1 MGIYDR
7 DYSKADY
14 GVRPQVRM
22 RMPQLTPVVK
32 WLLIINVVM
41 FVLSV
46 LPGTRKIWHDLFPLI
61 GLQGKDVG
69 YMLVQP
75 WRFVTYQF
83 MHATTDS
90 RGGIYI
96 WHILM
101 NMLGLYFLGPTLEKF
116 WGSRRFLSFYL
127 GCGIVGGLF
136 YIILAAIGFLP
147 GGILVGASGAI
158 LGMLAACAILFPQ
171 FVVILFIFPV
181 PIRVASILITIV
193 YLANVLSKGANA
205 GGDATH
211 LAGMAAGAM
220 YVLWPRLKFTR
231 NIKLPFNKPS
241 KFDDPQWLSSEVDRI
256 LEKVNHTGI
265 NSLTNSEKRT
275 LREATFRQQR

>member
-1 MGIYDR
+1 MGFNDR
-7 DYSKADY
+7 DYSNPDY
-14 GVRPQVRM
+14 GVRPQIRM

-41 FVLSV
+41 FVLTV
-46 LPGTRKIWHDLFPLI
+46 LPVTREIWHKLFPLI
-61 GLQGKDVG
+61 GFRGKDVG
-69 YMLVQP
+69 FMLVQP

-83 MHATTDS
+83 MHA
-90 RGGIYI
+90 GMV
-96 WHILM
+96 HLLM

-136 YIILAAIGFLP
+136 YILLAAIGFLP
-147 GGILVGASGAI
+147 GGVLVGASGAI

-181 PIRVASILITIV
+181 PIRVASIIITIM

-220 YVLWPRLKFTR
+220 YVLWPKLKFTR

-241 KFDDPQWLSSEVDRI
+241 KFDDQQWLSNEVDRI

-265 NSLTNSEKRT
+265 NSLTSSEKRT
-275 LREATFRQQR
+275 LREATFRQQQQF